1 MAAMTRQSRV
11 GRMPLRLFVVAG
23 CLVVLA
29 AAIGIERLDGGS
41 AVASAASSAS
51 GTASA
56 GSATAASLAPTAQS
70 SDESATQSATSAASS
85 GVAVESAIA
94 RTPAPSTGSGA
105 SVGPT
110 IDGLVPGSVN
120 ATSINLSAE
129 YVATV
134 RLNFGTRT
142 FIVSST
148 MNVTNTSGKAID
160 RLELNTIAARL
171 GRMTLTTTRVDNVPV
186 HATVSDQTIH
196 LPLGGI
202 LEPGATT
209 TVRIA
214 YRATL
219 RSTTSGS
226 SWLFTRTNG
235 VLEAHRWLPWI
246 SVPTA
251 FDRPNH
257 GDPFVTPVSPLVRIT
272 IVADRPIRWATT
284 GEQVASSGNTK
295 TFEARNVRDFAFVG
309 APDYRITSAT
319 VNGVIIRVL
328 GRPGFPLST
337 VLAAAKTALS
347 REARLLGAYPYR
359 TYEVA
364 QTAGGFGMESP
375 GLTWIPAGAGSLGYL
390 VAHETAHQWFYGIVG
405 NDQARQPYAD
415 EAAADFVARHVLG
428 LRRTSRCSSA
438 RLDLSIYRYSAACY
452 YEDIYIQGGNFLD
465 DTRKKMGSTA
475 FWAGMRDYLATYR
488 FMIAGTKALLNTL
501 DAHTPLNL
509 IPRYRTRFPSMY

>member
-1 MAAMTRQSRV
+1 MATMTRQSRV
-11 GRMPLRLFVVAG
+11 GRMPLRLFIVAA

-29 AAIGIERLDGGS
+29 AAIGIERLNDGS

-51 GTASA
+51 TASA
-56 GSATAASLAPTAQS
+56 ASVAPTAPS
-70 SDESATQSATSAASS
+70 SDASATQSAGSAASS
-85 GVAVESAIA
+85 SVAVESAIA
-94 RTPAPSTGSGA
+94 RTPAPSTGTVGV
-105 SVGPT
+105 VGPT
-110 IDGLVPGSVN
+110 IDSLVPGTVN

-148 MNVTNTSGKAID
+148 MTVMNTSGKAID

-226 SWLFTRTNG
+226 SWLFTRANG

-246 SVPTA
+246 SVPTP

-415 EAAADFVARHVLG
+415 EAATDFVARYVLG
-428 LRRTSRCSSA
+428 LRRASRCSSA

-488 FMIAGTKALLNTL
+488 FKIAGTKTLLNTL

>member
-1 MAAMTRQSRV
+1 MAGMTRPPRV
-11 GRMPLRLFVVAG
+11 GRTPLRLFVVIA

-29 AAIGIERLDGGS
+29 AAIGIERLGDGS
-41 AVASAASSAS
+41 AVAAS
-51 GTASA
+51 TAST
-56 GSATAASLAPTAQS
+56 GSATSTGDIATAARSAEPPAPATAV
-70 SDESATQSATSAASS
+70 AA
-85 GVAVESAIA
+85 ESAIA
-94 RTPAPSTGSGA
+94 RTPAPSPGTAGA
-105 SVGPT
+105 GPT
-110 IDGLVPGSVN
+110 TDGLVPGTVN

-134 RLNFGTRT
+134 RLNFGTRS
-142 FIVSST
+142 FLVSST
-148 MNVTNTSGKAID
+148 MTVTNTSGKAID

-171 GRMTLTTTRVDNVPV
+171 GQMTLTVTRVDDVPV

-209 TVRIA
+209 TVRIS
-214 YRATL
+214 YRAIL
-219 RSTTSGS
+219 RSSTTGS
-226 SWLFTRTNG
+226 NWLFTRANG

-246 SVPTA
+246 SIPTP

-257 GDPFVTPVSPLVRIT
+257 GDPFVTPVSPHVRIT

-284 GEQVASSGNTK
+284 GEQVASSGMTK

-328 GRPGFPLST
+328 GRPGFPIST
-337 VLAAAKTALS
+337 VLAAAKAALS
-347 REARLLGAYPYR
+347 REAKLLGAYPYR
-359 TYEVA
+359 TYEIA
-364 QTAGGFGMESP
+364 QTAGGYGMESP
-375 GLTWIPAGAGSLGYL
+375 GLTWIPAGAGSLAYL
-390 VAHETAHQWFYGIVG
+390 VAHETGHQWFYGIVG

-415 EAAADFVARHVLG
+415 EAATDFVARYILG
-428 LRRTSRCSSA
+428 LRRASRCSTA

-465 DTRKKMGSTA
+465 DTRRKMGSTA

-488 FMIAGTKALLNTL
+488 FKIGGTRALLNIL